1 LKLTTDSIKYHS
13 KIKRLLTSEFDV
25 DWTPLWNYC
34 EMTSMLIEGHS
45 WTFLMKNGLDNR
57 KLIYRNW
64 KRAEQNEKNDFGI
77 FSLDNIRINEE
88 EQSISLNKIF
98 EIQNLLKSDLII
110 SKSEGIVLDGVDYE
124 LTDFK
129 TERKYEWK
137 LDTELNSNLKILI
150 EKITKKNST

>member
-13 KIKRLLTSEFDV
+13 EIKRLLTSEFDA

-45 WTFLMKNGLDNR
+45 WTLLMKNGLENR

-64 KRAEQNEKNDFGI
+64 KRDEQSEKNDFGI
-77 FSLDNIRINEE
+77 FSLDNIRVNEN

-110 SKSEGIVLDGVDYE
+110 TKSEGIVLDGVDYE

-129 TERKYEWK
+129 TEQKYEWK
-137 LDTELNSNLKILI
+137 LDTDMNSNLKILI